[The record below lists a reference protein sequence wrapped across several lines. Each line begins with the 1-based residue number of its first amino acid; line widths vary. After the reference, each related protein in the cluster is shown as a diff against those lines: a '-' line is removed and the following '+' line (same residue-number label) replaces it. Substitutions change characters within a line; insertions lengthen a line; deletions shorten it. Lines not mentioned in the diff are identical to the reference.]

1 MSRNSNP
8 IGGFARSV
16 ARGVAVRTVSRLVW
30 MGLVAAM
37 AFFGWQQFGKPS
49 SRESVAQQSSAIV
62 NVNTASV
69 SQLMLLPRVNEALAH
84 RIVAGRPFA
93 RVDDLLRVSGIGPKT
108 LEGLRSRVVVDGA
121 AQSVK

>member
-1 MSRNSNP
+1 M
-8 IGGFARSV
+8 
-16 ARGVAVRTVSRLVW
+16 LVW

-84 RIVAGRPFA
+84 RIVASRPFA

-108 LEGLRSRVVVDGA
+108 LEGMRSRVVVDGA
-121 AQSVK
+121 AQPVK